1 MLSDI
6 EKILSL
12 LPAPLSV
19 LIAFYITFKIC
30 NLGSFSTK
38 EKNPQIKEPISYYR
52 DIPTTNLALALWIG
66 IKYNLIKDKY
76 DFLGVMLLK
85 WLKEGKIQLR
95 KNNKKIYIDF
105 SNHFKTDD
113 DYERDFYH
121 LFLSVSGINHYLEEH
136 EFISYILYNPKIVD
150 NIYKSTLNNIENS
163 LLEQGLIK
171 KSNTTLIRHSIID
184 EKIEEIAN
192 NMAGLKKF
200 LEDFS
205 VIETRTIEEIVL
217 WEYYLIYAQAF
228 GIATEIQNQFQKLY
242 PNQEKINNLN
252 LADSTIISTLILSIK
267 IGISN

>member
-12 LPAPLSV
+12 LPAPISALIV
-19 LIAFYITFKIC
+19 LYITFKIC
-30 NLGSFSTK
+30 DLGSFSTK

-66 IKYNLIKDKY
+66 IKYNLVKDKY

-95 KNNKKIYIDF
+95 RNNEKIYIDF

-121 LFLSVSGINHYLEEH
+121 LFLSVSGTNHYLEEH
-136 EFISYILYNPKIVD
+136 EFISYILYNSKIIN
-150 NIYKSTLNNIENS
+150 NIYKTTLNNIENS

-184 EKIEEIAN
+184 EKIEEIAT

-205 VIETRTIEEIVL
+205 IIETKKVEEIIL

-252 LADSTIISTLILSIK
+252 LADSTIISALILSIK
-267 IGISN
+267 MGLSN